1 MAGGLITY
9 EENGFPVELVSDRDI
24 ARAVAQGK
32 LRPETIVR
40 EYGAD
45 GTASTGRADHFER
58 LKAYFTTPEETDRAA
73 PNEPAAPARASRTEH
88 LPAGPAISMAPAA
101 VFEAVPEAVVQPQ
114 PTAAPEDDFEEGAA
128 ESDPP
133 ERPGASG
140 GTGLLAIVAFV
151 LIAGAMLLFATLNG
165 RGGSSSV
172 PAETIV
178 ANTVDAVD
186 PTEAI
191 GAETSYW
198 ANREVRVRRA
208 PGTASPAVGS
218 LKRGDPVRGVQVRGP
233 SGEGE
238 WIRVE
243 AGQFAGGYA
252 WIKNFSTAERP
263 ILILTASRPRKLA
276 GTRNIYAEPD
286 LTSTVLVSV
295 GAGAPVRL
303 AGLTMGGW
311 WELALDGGGVGYV
324 ERETEF
330 ASCSGIDCHVL
341 TPDGWGEFRVGSSVE
356 AAEAAGAMSLI
367 RPGHYDE
374 IFTEEPGR
382 LRSCN
387 IHNVTGAPPQLT
399 IFVQDGAVT
408 SVGAGLGEGGSGVR
422 FETERGIALGDG
434 EEAVRAAYP
443 ELEQEPD
450 IYSGAPDKKL
460 FYRRG
465 DGKGIKFS
473 IVGGRVSHID
483 GGGNSIDYVEG
494 CL

>member
-9 EENGFPVELVSDRDI
+9 EENGFPVELVGDRDI
-24 ARAVAQGK
+24 ARAVAHGK

-45 GTASTGRADHFER
+45 GIASTGRADQIER

-73 PNEPAAPARASRTEH
+73 PDEPAAPAKASGTEH
-88 LPAGPAISMAPAA
+88 LRAGPATSMAPAA

-114 PTAAPEDDFEEGAA
+114 PAAAPEGDFEEGAA
-128 ESDPP
+128 EADPP
-133 ERPGASG
+133 ERPGSSG
-140 GTGLLAIVAFV
+140 GSGLLAIVAFV

-172 PAETIV
+172 PVDNIV
-178 ANTVDAVD
+178 ANIADAVD

-191 GAETSYW
+191 GDETSYW

-208 PGTASPAVGS
+208 PGTASPAFGS
-218 LKRGDPVRGVQVRGP
+218 LKRGELVRGVQVRGP
-233 SGEGE
+233 SGEGA

-263 ILILTASRPRKLA
+263 VLILTAGRSRKLA
-276 GTRNIYAEPD
+276 GARSIYAEPD

-295 GAGAPVRL
+295 GAGAPVTL
-303 AGLTMGGW
+303 AGLTTGGW

-367 RPGHYDE
+367 RPGHYDD
-374 IFTEEPGR
+374 IFSDEPGR

-387 IHNVTGAPPQLT
+387 IHNVSGAAPQLT
-399 IFVQDGAVT
+399 IFVQEAAVT
-408 SVGAGLGEGGSGVR
+408 SVGAGLGEGGAGAR
-422 FETERGIALGDG
+422 FETDRGIALGDG
-434 EEAVRAAYP
+434 EDAVRAAYP
-443 ELEQEPD
+443 KLEEEPD
-450 IYSGAPDKKL
+450 IYSEPPDKKL

-473 IVGGRVSHID
+473 IVGGRVTRID
-483 GGGNSIDYVEG
+483 AGGNSINYVEG